1 MDYSFIVTY
10 NENNMKNYFK
20 GASGFGIKDTLIVNI
35 RNTGSR
41 GWERFKGSFK
51 CLEDQSNLFFD
62 ETLISEEVLPNGL
75 IEIVL
80 NFARTNKNKNS
91 GNCYTTLQLIYKGQA
106 YNNVTIRFNKDYD
119 LFGNNLVNEG
129 NVEGNVEKEEEEINY
144 FQPAKIKEEIQKE
157 EEKDDEHSIIIK
169 FRSAYQFSKADY
181 TDDYIKELLNKSNN
195 DFQAAMMLHLDLEDK
210 KKEKNKQDVKNK
222 DGLDSLCKQFRK
234 EYQLSPEDYSDD
246 VIKKAL
252 VKKEGDFNN
261 TFEELMSF
269 IA

>member
-1 MDYSFIVTY
+1 MEYSFNVNY
-10 NENNMKNYFK
+10 NENDMINYFK

-51 CLEDQSNLFFD
+51 CLENQSNLFFD
-62 ETLISEEVLPNGL
+62 DTLISEEVLPNNS
-75 IEIVL
+75 IELVL
-80 NFARTNKNKNS
+80 NFSRTNKNKNS
-91 GNCYTTLQLIYKGQA
+91 GNCFTTLQLIYKEQV
-106 YNNVTIRFNKDYD
+106 YNNVTIKFNKNYD

-129 NVEGNVEKEEEEINY
+129 NVEKEEGEIDY

-157 EEKDDEHSIIIK
+157 EKKDDEHSIIIK

-181 TDDYIKELLNKSNN
+181 TDDYIKGLLDKSNN
-195 DFQAAMMLHLDLEDK
+195 DFQAAMMLHLDLEDQ

-234 EYQLSPEDYSDD
+234 EYKLSPEDYSDD

-252 VKKEGDFNN
+252 VKKEGNFNN